1 MIWTREVQR
10 VRLIPAVQRVDN
22 TIQRI
27 NRYPKDKG
35 LQNELLFPPDSDL
48 FNI

>member
-10 VRLIPAVQRVDN
+10 VRLIPVQRVDN

-35 LQNELLFPPDSDL
+35 LQNELLFPPDGDL

>member
-10 VRLIPAVQRVDN
+10 VRLIPVVQRVDN

-35 LQNELLFPPDSDL
+35 LQNELPLPPDGDL